1 MNKFEQFVTEIHKK
15 MQMITLDLSV
25 MENVVRHNCNRDSSR
40 DIAGAMNI
48 RRIHA

>member
-1 MNKFEQFVTEIHKK
+1 MNPFEQFVTDLHKK

-25 MENVVRHNCNRDSSR
+25 MENAVRHNYNRDSSR

-48 RRIHA
+48 RRTHA